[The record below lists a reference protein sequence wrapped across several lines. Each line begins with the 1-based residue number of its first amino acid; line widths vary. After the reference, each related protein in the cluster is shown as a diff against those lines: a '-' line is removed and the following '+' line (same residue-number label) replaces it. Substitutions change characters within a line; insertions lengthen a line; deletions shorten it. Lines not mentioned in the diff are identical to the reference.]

1 MLAVACIVGG
11 GLVAGGVTLA
21 LASGPALPSYE
32 CATTVGPDADVVV
45 SLGGE
50 GLVVVTPDTRVR
62 EVKECMARGGIA
74 KARLEA
80 ELASAA
86 NQGARD
92 EVERARREVER
103 ARREADR
110 VRQEVDRVRLHV
122 RRAQAGEVDRAEL
135 ERRVRVQAQ
144 REAAGVARQAARA
157 AREAARAE
165 RDAVRGQREAVRGQ
179 REAVRSQREAV
190 RSQREAVR
198 SEREG
203 ALGEREAALA
213 EVDVT
218 GSLSEGLR
226 VALPGRTFQVRFEG
240 IDDLRLD
247 GAAVEDALR
256 LQLQVLEGL
265 ELDFEGI
272 DEDLAREIEI
282 RLEEEMDKL
291 QERLER
297 LENGGL

>member
-32 CATTVGPDADVVV
+32 CATTVGPDTDVVV

-62 EVKECMARGGIA
+62 EVRECMARGGIA

-92 EVERARREVER
+92 EVERTRREVER

-110 VRQEVDRVRLHV
+110 VRQEVDRVRLRV

-135 ERRVRVQAQ
+135 ERRVRAQAQ
-144 REAAGVARQAARA
+144 REAAVVARQAARG

-165 RDAVRGQREAVRGQ
+165 
-179 REAVRSQREAV
+179 REAVRSQREALRGQREAA

-198 SEREG
+198 SEREA

-240 IDDLRLD
+240 IDDARLD
-247 GAAVEDALR
+247 GTDVEDALR

-291 QERLER
+291 QDRLER

>member
-32 CATTVGPDADVVV
+32 CATTVGPDTDVVV

-92 EVERARREVER
+92 EVERTRREVER

-122 RRAQAGEVDRAEL
+122 RRAQVGEVDRAEL
-135 ERRVRVQAQ
+135 ERRVRAQ
-144 REAAGVARQAARA
+144 REAAGVARQAARG

-165 RDAVRGQREAVRGQ
+165 REAVRSQREAVRGQ
-179 REAVRSQREAV
+179 REAVRRQREAV
-190 RSQREAVR
+190 RGQQEAER

-203 ALGEREAALA
+203 ALAEREAALA

-218 GSLSEGLR
+218 GSLSQGLR

-240 IDDLRLD
+240 IDDVRFD
-247 GAAVEDALR
+247 GTDVEDALR

-282 RLEEEMDKL
+282 RIEEEMDKL

>member
-1 MLAVACIVGG
+1 
-11 GLVAGGVTLA
+11 
-21 LASGPALPSYE
+21 
-32 CATTVGPDADVVV
+32 
-45 SLGGE
+45 
-50 GLVVVTPDTRVR
+50 
-62 EVKECMARGGIA
+62 
-74 KARLEA
+74 
-80 ELASAA
+80 
-86 NQGARD
+86 
-92 EVERARREVER
+92 
-103 ARREADR
+103 
-110 VRQEVDRVRLHV
+110 
-122 RRAQAGEVDRAEL
+122 
-135 ERRVRVQAQ
+135 
-144 REAAGVARQAARA
+144 
-157 AREAARAE
+157 
-165 RDAVRGQREAVRGQ
+165 
-179 REAVRSQREAV
+179 
-190 RSQREAVR
+190 VR

-240 IDDLRLD
+240 IDDVRLD
-247 GAAVEDALR
+247 GTAVEDALR

>member
-74 KARLEA
+74 KERLEA
-80 ELASAA
+80 ELASVA
-86 NQGARD
+86 NQGVGD
-92 EVERARREVER
+92 EVERTRREVER

-110 VRQEVDRVRLHV
+110 VRQEVDRVRLRV
-122 RRAQAGEVDRAEL
+122 RRAQVGEVDRAEL
-135 ERRVRVQAQ
+135 ERRVRAQ
-144 REAAGVARQAARA
+144 REAAGVARQAARG
-157 AREAARAE
+157 AREAARA
-165 RDAVRGQREAVRGQ
+165 QREAVRGQ
-179 REAVRSQREAV
+179 REALRGQREAE
-190 RSQREAVR
+190 RSKREGAR
-198 SEREG
+198 RELEG

-240 IDDLRLD
+240 IDDVRLD

-282 RLEEEMDKL
+282 RLEEEMDEL
-291 QERLER
+291 RERLER